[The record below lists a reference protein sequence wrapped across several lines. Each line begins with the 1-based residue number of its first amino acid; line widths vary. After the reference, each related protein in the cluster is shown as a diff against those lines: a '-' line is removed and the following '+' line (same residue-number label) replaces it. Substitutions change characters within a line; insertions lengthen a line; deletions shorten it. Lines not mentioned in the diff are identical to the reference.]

1 MGVGH
6 IGNNRLMKNVLFNV
20 QKQLTQQ
27 AELFEQ
33 ISSNKRILNPSS
45 DPLGTGQSMSLRD
58 QSTRN
63 NEYDDVINTSELWTN
78 ISTTSLDN
86 AVETWKRVNEITI
99 TAVDGTKT
107 AADRVSMAEEL
118 EQLLQH
124 LVQVSNT
131 TNGQRFVFGG
141 SVTETPPFNTET
153 NAATGRIT
161 GVFYQGNSY
170 NQQVKSSENGRTQVN
185 VVGSNAGDPT
195 SKGAFVDTTTDTD
208 MFKIIIDIRDKL
220 LNNDIIGISGPS
232 GYLDKISTANMNL
245 IEAQVN
251 LGGAQERQ
259 DLDRNRIIEQ
269 NSDIK
274 EFLSEIEDADVAEL
288 ILELNNVQ
296 NVYEAALAAGG
307 RIMQTGL
314 LNYI

>member
-1 MGVGH
+1 MGIGH

-20 QKQLTQQ
+20 QKQLSQQ
-27 AELFEQ
+27 ADLFEQ
-33 ISSNKRILNPSS
+33 ISSNKRILDPSS
-45 DPLGTGQSMSLRD
+45 DPLGTSQSMSLRD
-58 QSTRN
+58 QSVRN
-63 NEYDDVINTSELWTN
+63 TEYDDVINTSELWTN
-78 ISTTSLDN
+78 ISATSLDN
-86 AVETWKRVNEITI
+86 ALETWKRVNEITI

-107 AADRVSMAEEL
+107 AADRIAMAEEL

-124 LVQVSNT
+124 MVQVGNT
-131 TNGQRFVFGG
+131 TNGQRFIFGG
-141 SVTETPPFNTET
+141 SVTQTPPFSTET
-153 NAATGRIT
+153 DAATGRIT
-161 GVFYQGNSY
+161 GVYYQGNSF
-170 NQQVKSSENGRTQVN
+170 NQQVKSSDSGRTQVN

-195 SKGAFVDTTTDTD
+195 VKGAFVDTTTNTD
-208 MFKIIIDIRDKL
+208 AFKIMVEIRDKL
-220 LNNDIIGISGPS
+220 LSNDIIGISGPS
-232 GYLDKISTANMNL
+232 GYLEKIETAGLNL
-245 IEAQVN
+245 TEAQVN

-269 NSDIK
+269 TSDIQ